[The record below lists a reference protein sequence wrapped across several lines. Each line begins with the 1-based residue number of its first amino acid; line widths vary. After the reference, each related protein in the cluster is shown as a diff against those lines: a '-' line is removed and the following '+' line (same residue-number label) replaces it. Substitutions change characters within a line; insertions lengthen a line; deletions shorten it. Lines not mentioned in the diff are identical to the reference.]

1 MSLPKMSKT
10 KKADLIWMQNNNCL
24 RHGRP
29 YIEHYECYL
38 TEVRPPERIGFL
50 DIETSNLAANFG
62 VMFAYCIKKSWKN
75 EILFGITEPKTF
87 KKDLDKEIVE
97 KCVSDMKQ
105 FDRLVTFYGTKFDIP
120 FIRTRALSQG
130 VSFPGYGEILHTDL
144 YYMVRNKL
152 RQNSNRLET
161 TCRTVFGKT
170 HKTHIENEY
179 WIRALMSDKESLE
192 YILDHCKNDVLET
205 ERLFNVMTQFT
216 GALTNRSI

>member
-1 MSLPKMSKT
+1 MLPPMSKT
-10 KKADLIWMQNNNCL
+10 KKADLVWMQNNNCAM
-24 RHGRP
+24 HGVP

-38 TEVRPPERIGFL
+38 REVRPPEKIGFL

-62 VMFAYCIKKSWKN
+62 VMFAYCIKKSWDS
-75 EILFGITEPKTF
+75 EILYGITEPKTF
-87 KKDLDKEIVE
+87 KKDLDKDIVE
-97 KCVSDMKQ
+97 KCVEDMKQ

-120 FIRTRALSQG
+120 FIRTRAISQG
-130 VSFPGYGEILHTDL
+130 VPFPGYGEILHTDL

-170 HKTHIENEY
+170 HKTHIDSEY
-179 WIRALMSDKESLE
+179 WIRALMSDEESLA

-205 ERLFNVMTQFT
+205 ERLFNVMIQFT